1 MGEGPEFLSLGI
13 AFDFLVAKVAKVA
26 DFTGGCRAEVGTKS
40 SKGCRLYVS
49 VAL

>member
-26 DFTGGCRAEVGTKS
+26 DFTGGCRAEVGSKS
-40 SKGCRLYVS
+40 SKGCKLYVR

>member
-13 AFDFLVAKVAKVA
+13 AFDFLVAKVA
-26 DFTGGCRAEVGTKS
+26 DFTGGCRVEVGSKS
-40 SKGCRLYVS
+40 SKGCKLYVR